1 MQGVKAPTA
10 TRLIFAEN
18 LRRARLRTPLSQERL
33 AELAGLD
40 RTYISSLERLKYNVT
55 IDNIHRIAAALG
67 MEPYQLLMPT
77 DSEPPLQKA

>member
-1 MQGVKAPTA
+1 
-10 TRLIFAEN
+10 
-18 LRRARLRTPLSQERL
+18 LSQERL